1 MANILNP
8 APDTLW
14 DADQRLV
21 PRVRLNNGKTGD
33 MFHLERSQATHK
45 GANEGDT
52 GVNTVYMPGGQ
63 LVDLFKGMGKLPTG
77 PEFVAE
83 ANRLGLQSGHDYR
96 MVPYQ
101 LPDSIQAVDQNPPVG
116 DWDAML
122 NGLVRGG
129 TNVLFAGE
137 SGKIR
142 DAMLDS
148 QLTNA
153 AYNVGGAGDRVTDL
167 SRELD
172 RLGRGDLTGQT
183 RETLL
188 ARAPKVKKL
197 LRSRLVPA
205 IHEHEAPDEEDPTFV
220 SDNGTIEEAQAAVD
234 RQQKFTRST
243 QHERNAIQQ
252 LEGTFTYPPVTLGG
266 GRDSRDPRLDNP
278 DSLQMAI
285 WAKSMTPEQ
294 RAATTPE
301 MVTAKGKQIRTARR
315 AKEIVDAFS
324 AKAKTE
330 QFLKGYQGTS
340 KAAAIYGKEDAGY
353 GTVNDE
359 LGWRGVAVLLAEQGL
374 ESAPSTVATMAATAV
389 AGALTGGSGIAV
401 AIGMG
406 GSTTAMGM
414 GGNFTSAFG
423 KWVTTQDRDIKLSDL
438 GNYKSLS
445 FQKLLA
451 LADKDPVTFM
461 DQMDQMT
468 AAGDKRAIA
477 EGITAVALNKLGD
490 FGMSKL
496 DDVVPHGLFK
506 KGSPLWAM
514 RSTISRPRQL
524 ADGFFWRKSLGPKLA
539 NAAKNSGWEAV
550 EEGLTEVITS
560 IAVGDEI
567 DPKTALSSFFVGG
580 LMGGTSNFVAGVQ
593 NVDDPLAL
601 LSKKVLNNELGMD
614 EVAKQISRNT
624 GMPVKHAKAAILRA
638 QEKMKDWEKIKQSL
652 PQASWASE
660 KKKFL
665 AGLADPSG
673 ALKHHDP
680 DKQQIH
686 MADAR
691 AVREALIEELKIQR
705 LEAFSPGK
713 VKPDPRIKGIGDY
726 LMIQNSNPAPGYD
739 PARYTPPA
747 PTGP

>member
-1 MANILNP
+1 
-8 APDTLW
+8 
-14 DADQRLV
+14 
-21 PRVRLNNGKTGD
+21 
-33 MFHLERSQATHK
+33 MFHLERSQATHR
-45 GANEGDT
+45 GANKDDT

-63 LVDLFKGMGKLPTG
+63 VMDLFKGMGKLPTG

-83 ANRLGLQSGHDYR
+83 AGRRGWQDGRDYR

-101 LPDSIQAVDQNPPVG
+101 HGIRAADQNPPVG
-116 DWDAML
+116 DWRAMW

-129 TNVLFAGE
+129 TNLWFGYE

-142 DAMLDS
+142 DAMVDS

-172 RLGRGDLTGQT
+172 LLGRGDLTGQT

-188 ARAPKVKKL
+188 ARAPTVKRKG
-197 LRSRLVPA
+197 VPPGVA
-205 IHEHEAPDEEDPTFV
+205 MTAEERRVLGRMYTNHEYEEKDREDPTFV
-220 SDNGTIEEAQAAVD
+220 SDSETLAEAQAAVD
-234 RQQKFTRST
+234 KQQKFNEETA
-243 QHERNAIQQ
+243 HERKAIQQ
-252 LEGTFTYPPVTLGG
+252 LEGVFTYPPTTLGG
-266 GRDSRDPRLDNP
+266 GRYSGDPRLDHP
-278 DSLQMAI
+278 DSFEMAK
-285 WAKSMTPEQ
+285 WVKSMTPEQ

-330 QFLKGYQGTS
+330 QFLKDYQGAS

-423 KWVTTQDRDIKLSDL
+423 KWVTTQDPDIKLSDL
-438 GNYKSLS
+438 GNHNSAS

-496 DDVVPHGLFK
+496 DDVVPKGLFK
-506 KGSPLWAM
+506 EGSPLWAM
-514 RSTISRPRQL
+514 RGTIRRPRQL

-691 AVREALIEELKIQR
+691 AAREALLEELKVQR

-726 LMIQNSNPAPGYD
+726 LMIQNSNLAPGYD
-739 PARYTPPA
+739 PARYAPPA

>member
-1 MANILNP
+1 
-8 APDTLW
+8 
-14 DADQRLV
+14 
-21 PRVRLNNGKTGD
+21 
-33 MFHLERSQATHK
+33 MFHLERSQATHR
-45 GANEGDT
+45 GANKGDT
-52 GVNTVYMPGGQ
+52 GVNTVYMPGAQ

-83 ANRLGLQSGHDYR
+83 AGRRGLQPGIDYK
-96 MVPYQ
+96 MAPGQ
-101 LPDSIQAVDQNPPVG
+101 LPDSIRAADQNPPVG
-116 DWDAML
+116 DGRALW

-129 TNVLFAGE
+129 TNLWFGYE

-142 DAMLDS
+142 DAMVDS
-148 QLTNA
+148 QITNA

-172 RLGRGDLTGQT
+172 LLGRGDLTGQT

-188 ARAPKVKKL
+188 ARAPKVKKI
-197 LRSRLVPA
+197 LRNGYAPTVHV
-205 IHEHEAPDEEDPTFV
+205 HEYEGPDEEDPTFV
-220 SDNGTIEEAQAAVD
+220 SDSETLAEAQAAVD
-234 RQQKFTRST
+234 KQQKFTEET
-243 QHERNAIQQ
+243 AHERRAIQQ
-252 LEGTFTYPPVTLGG
+252 LEGVFTYPPITLGG
-266 GRDSRDPRLDNP
+266 GQYSSDPRLDHP
-278 DSLQMAI
+278 DGFEMAK
-285 WAKSMTPEQ
+285 WVKSMTPEQ
-294 RAATTPE
+294 RAATTPK

-330 QFLKGYQGTS
+330 QFLKDYQGTS

-353 GTVNDE
+353 GTVKDE

-401 AIGMG
+401 AVGMG

-438 GNYKSLS
+438 GNHNSAS

-496 DDVVPHGLFK
+496 DDVVPKGLFK
-506 KGSPLWAM
+506 EGSPLWAM
-514 RSTISRPRQL
+514 RGTIRRPRQL

-691 AVREALIEELKIQR
+691 AAREALLEELKVQR

-713 VKPDPRIKGIGDY
+713 VKPDPRIKEIGDY
-726 LMIQNSNPAPGYD
+726 LMIQNSNLAPGYD
-739 PARYTPPA
+739 PARYTPLA